1 MIEEEN
7 AAVVELR
14 HYSSRWSMAFSL
26 SKLKNPKFFCSF
38 ENVDFNVIKYI
49 LSRSYYRIDISNAEH
64 DMIKETLFDCYA
76 LAGYSVCL

>member
-7 AAVVELR
+7 AAVELR

-26 SKLKNPKFFCSF
+26 SKLKNPKFRSF